1 MEPAS
6 VSSAKSVE
14 FRPLPP
20 QQGAEAPNNADA
32 QAVSKVV
39 RAPIEPVKLG
49 EHTEE
54 MRQAAEQAAQ
64 DIQHSISSM
73 ARQVRV
79 EKDGLTG
86 YIRVQIVDPA
96 SGEVIRTLP
105 SDELLRI
112 ARSFEM
118 LGSVMVNQRA

>member
-14 FRPLPP
+14 YRPPAPP
-20 QQGAEAPNNADA
+20 QASERPANADA
-32 QAVSKVV
+32 EAVSKVV
-39 RAPIEPVKLG
+39 RAPIEPIKLG

-54 MRQAAEQAAQ
+54 VRQAAEQAAQ
-64 DIQHSISSM
+64 DIEHFISSM